1 MLTCYTTP
9 QRALAKVS
17 AGNGYN
23 GDMEKVTKVASVE
36 AVETRSGKTRYVLRD
51 SDGDEFTTFR
61 PKIGETARAF
71 EGRTA
76 KIEYHE
82 EERNGFQ
89 NVYLDG
95 IEAADEP
102 VAGSGEQTLSPEE
115 TGWQAAVEAAPW
127 LLGTDKP
134 KEEVPPDE
142 LFEKLRP
149 FKERVAEDIEGGE
162 PDGDDSGAGG
172 GASGA

>member
-1 MLTCYTTP
+1 
-9 QRALAKVS
+9 
-17 AGNGYN
+17 
-23 GDMEKVTKVASVE
+23 MEKVAKVASVE
-36 AVETRSGKTRYVLRD
+36 AIETRSGKTRYVLRD
-51 SDGDEFTTFR
+51 ADGQEFTTFR

-95 IEAADEP
+95 IEAAEEP
-102 VAGSGEQTLSPEE
+102 AAGG
-115 TGWQAAVEAAPW
+115 GDHDADGAAWQAAVEAAPW
-127 LLGTDKP
+127 LLGSDRP

-142 LFEKLRP
+142 LFDKLRP
-149 FKERVAEDIEGGE
+149 FKERVADDIEQGDAGE
-162 PDGDDSGAGG
+162 GDEST
-172 GASGA
+172 